1 MSEDG
6 TEEGNTAANGGAIY
20 NAAGAVLT
28 LDASSAFSYNKA
40 TGSGGAISNSGTLS
54 VSASFSDNRAEQNG
68 GAISNSGTLNVRN
81 ASFSDNRAEQ
91 NGGAIYTDTSVTVN
105 NSVFENN
112 LTSGDGGAISGSNVT
127 VNGGTFTGNH
137 ADNGSGGAISGSSLS
152 VSNAAFAD
160 NTATHGG
167 AISGS
172 DVTVNGGTFTGNHAD
187 NGSGGA
193 ISGSSLSVSNAAFTG
208 NTATHGGAISG
219 SDVTVKGGTFDR
231 NTAFG
236 NGGAILATGSLSV
249 NSNFTDNEASSN
261 GGAIAAFGAEATI
274 SGTFT
279 GNAAYNEN
287 GGAVYL
293 DQGGTLA
300 NITLTGNTAQDG
312 AAVYSAGGA
321 LTMNSA
327 TVTDSNAKDGS
338 VVTSRG
344 DKTVIRNSSLNNNTA
359 SVNIVNAPEAGELFL
374 ISTTVAENSVTEA
387 DVSGVDVSIVNSTI
401 AEARK
406 NDVLVQASGDVQI
419 ANSIVVGAE
428 AGTTVINAVGD
439 IDGAYSI
446 LGQVASS
453 GGTFNNEYGTVRLNQ
468 AYSAVFGNNTVNGN
482 GLISLPSGSPAMAGV
497 WTAVDTDST
506 SDAYGSVYYTTRP
519 DGMWT
524 QDYNPNRM
532 NWNLLGV
539 GSIGGRG
546 NVSPGATV
554 SAGNAGGIYPCIGA
568 SWNLAWTPDPGHG
581 LNSDFIKPSEN
592 GVAHSIYDIYNAVS
606 DRLYANPGYL
616 LNFRNEVSGASRLGY
631 DFMHEF
637 DDRYRTMGEFS
648 VTIGRFDLG
657 FVPSGENHITV
668 NVKGDV
674 SDDFTRYT
682 TTPYLSDGTPLI
694 PEELKPM
701 NSETET
707 PAAEGTAALPEG
719 LEEKV
724 MAYLGRAEI
733 FKDDFDK
740 ALDRLL
746 ALNV

>member
-1 MSEDG
+1 
-6 TEEGNTAANGGAIY
+6 
-20 NAAGAVLT
+20 
-28 LDASSAFSYNKA
+28 
-40 TGSGGAISNSGTLS
+40 
-54 VSASFSDNRAEQNG
+54 
-68 GAISNSGTLNVRN
+68 
-81 ASFSDNRAEQ
+81 
-91 NGGAIYTDTSVTVN
+91 
-105 NSVFENN
+105 
-112 LTSGDGGAISGSNVT
+112 
-127 VNGGTFTGNH
+127 
-137 ADNGSGGAISGSSLS
+137 
-152 VSNAAFAD
+152 
-160 NTATHGG
+160 
-167 AISGS
+167 
-172 DVTVNGGTFTGNHAD
+172 
-187 NGSGGA
+187 
-193 ISGSSLSVSNAAFTG
+193 
-208 NTATHGGAISG
+208 
-219 SDVTVKGGTFDR
+219 
-231 NTAFG
+231 
-236 NGGAILATGSLSV
+236 
-249 NSNFTDNEASSN
+249 
-261 GGAIAAFGAEATI
+261 
-274 SGTFT
+274 
-279 GNAAYNEN
+279 
-287 GGAVYL
+287 
-293 DQGGTLA
+293 
-300 NITLTGNTAQDG
+300 
-312 AAVYSAGGA
+312 
-321 LTMNSA
+321 
-327 TVTDSNAKDGS
+327 
-338 VVTSRG
+338 
-344 DKTVIRNSSLNNNTA
+344 
-359 SVNIVNAPEAGELFL
+359 
-374 ISTTVAENSVTEA
+374 
-387 DVSGVDVSIVNSTI
+387 
-401 AEARK
+401 
-406 NDVLVQASGDVQI
+406 
-419 ANSIVVGAE
+419 
-428 AGTTVINAVGD
+428 
-439 IDGAYSI
+439 
-446 LGQVASS
+446 
-453 GGTFNNEYGTVRLNQ
+453 
-468 AYSAVFGNNTVNGN
+468 
-482 GLISLPSGSPAMAGV
+482 MAGV

-657 FVPSGENHITV
+657 FVPSGETHITV